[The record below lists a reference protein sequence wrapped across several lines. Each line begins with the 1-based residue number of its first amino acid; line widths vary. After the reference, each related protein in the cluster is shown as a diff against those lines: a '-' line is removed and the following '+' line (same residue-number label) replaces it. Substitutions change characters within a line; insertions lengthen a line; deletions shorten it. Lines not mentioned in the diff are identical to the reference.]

1 MPKTTTGEMKDALG
15 RLRDYLNDLL
25 GEDSSDKEGARQ
37 ALGIDL
43 AAFMDRIE
51 AKADQEDMELALET
65 KADKSELDTKTG
77 ILAEEM
83 ATRMDAALTNVT
95 ASGKSIISKLGMPS
109 ARTVLFTV
117 GESEKTYTAPA
128 NGYFCYTLSGN
139 GTNPVSVNL
148 YSTTTSIGIMQQAVG
163 ASSAIKGYIPVT
175 AGDRVVL
182 QYWNLGTEWRSFYF
196 IYAEGEQA

>member
-1 MPKTTTGEMKDALG
+1 MKDALG

-25 GEDSSDKEGARQ
+25 GEDSSDKEGARL

-51 AKADQEDMELALET
+51 AKADQEDMELA
-65 KADKSELDTKTG
+65 LDTKTG

-175 AGDRVVL
+175 AGDTVVL

-196 IYAEGEQA
+196 IYAEGEQT